1 MTGTLQRIAA
11 GIVSLAATVGI
22 VALSRA
28 PYRTGT
34 GDAGALR
41 LSWSGRP
48 ERIERCRE
56 LSEEELA
63 KRPAHMRLR
72 LECEGHPARY
82 AVQVRSDGVV
92 LSLDTVTGGGLRG
105 DRAIHMLREYAVP
118 AGMRAVSV
126 EITRIDSVAH
136 DDEDSA
142 STDDEEADSFIPG
155 AAPASR
161 ARRERDE
168 RRRQR
173 QEMLP
178 AALSLDTT
186 MQIPEGRVVM
196 VTYDPTRRRLV
207 AITGG
212 SQASR

>member
-1 MTGTLQRIAA
+1 MTRDLQQIAA
-11 GIVSLAATVGI
+11 GIVSLAATAGI

-34 GDAGALR
+34 GDAAALR

-56 LSEEELA
+56 LSDEELA

-82 AVQVRSDGVV
+82 TVRVRSDGVV
-92 LSLDTVTGGGLRG
+92 LSVDTVTGGGLRG

-118 AGMRAVSV
+118 PGLRAILV
-126 EITRIDSVAH
+126 EIARIDSVAH

-142 STDDEEADSFIPG
+142 STDDEGADSFVPG

-173 QEMLP
+173 QEALP
-178 AALSLDTT
+178 ASLSLDTT
-186 MQIPEGRVVM
+186 LQIPEGGVVM

-212 SQASR
+212 RQGLR

>member
-1 MTGTLQRIAA
+1 MTRTLQRIAA
-11 GIVSLAATVGI
+11 AVVSLAATAAI

-28 PYRTGT
+28 PYRTGS
-34 GDAGALR
+34 GDAAALR

-56 LSEEELA
+56 LSDEELA

-72 LECEGHPARY
+72 LECDGHAARY
-82 AVQVRSDGVV
+82 AVRVRSDGAL

-105 DRAIHMLREYAVP
+105 DRAIHMLREYPVP
-118 AGMRAVSV
+118 AGMRSVAV
-126 EITRIDSVAH
+126 EIARIDSVAH
-136 DDEDSA
+136 DDEDTA
-142 STDDEEADSFIPG
+142 SGDDEEADSFVPG

-173 QEMLP
+173 QEALP

-186 MQIPEGRVVM
+186 MQIPEGGVVM
-196 VTYDPTRRRLV
+196 VTYDATRRRLV

-212 SQASR
+212 R

>member
-1 MTGTLQRIAA
+1 MTRALQRIAA
-11 GIVSLAATVGI
+11 GIVSLAATAGI

-28 PYRTGT
+28 PYRTGS
-34 GDAGALR
+34 GDAAALR

-72 LECEGHPARY
+72 LECEGHAARY
-82 AVQVRSDGVV
+82 AVRVRSDGVL

-105 DRAIHMLREYAVP
+105 DRAIHMLRDYRLP
-118 AGMRAVSV
+118 AGMHAISV
-126 EITRIDSVAH
+126 AIARIDSVAAA
-136 DDEDSA
+136 DDDSA
-142 STDDEEADSFIPG
+142 DAENEEEENLAPG
-155 AAPASR
+155 AAPPSR

-178 AALSLDTT
+178 PALRLDTT
-186 MQIPEGRVVM
+186 LQVDPGGVVM
-196 VTYDPTRRRLV
+196 VSYDPTRRILV
-207 AITGG
+207 TFTG
-212 SQASR
+212 AK

>member
-1 MTGTLQRIAA
+1 MTRTLQRIAA
-11 GIVSLAATVGI
+11 TLVSLAVTGAT

-34 GDAGALR
+34 GDTALLR

-56 LSEEELA
+56 LSDEEMA

-72 LECEGHPARY
+72 LECEGHAARY
-82 AVQVRSDGVV
+82 AVRVRSDGVL

-105 DRAIHMLREYAVP
+105 DRAIHMLRDYRLP
-118 AGMRAVSV
+118 AGMHPISV
-126 EITRIDSVAH
+126 EIARIDSVAA
-136 DDEDSA
+136 DDDSA
-142 STDDEEADSFIPG
+142 HAENEEEENFAPG
-155 AAPASR
+155 AAPPDR

-173 QEMLP
+173 EEMLP
-178 AALSLDTT
+178 PALRLDTT
-186 MQIPEGRVVM
+186 LQVKRGGVVM
-196 VTYDPTRRRLV
+196 VSYDQTRRILV
-207 AITGG
+207 TFTG
-212 SQASR
+212 AK

>member
-1 MTGTLQRIAA
+1 MTRALQRLAA
-11 GIVSLAATVGI
+11 GIVSLAATAGI

-34 GDAGALR
+34 GDAAALR

-56 LSEEELA
+56 LSDEELA

-82 AVQVRSDGVV
+82 AVRVRSDGAV

-105 DRAIHMLREYAVP
+105 DRAIHMLREYAMP
-118 AGMRAVSV
+118 AGRRALSV
-126 EITRIDSVAH
+126 EIARIDSVAPN
-136 DDEDSA
+136 DEDHA
-142 STDDEEADSFIPG
+142 STHDEEADSFVPG

-178 AALSLDTT
+178 AALSLDT
-186 MQIPEGRVVM
+186 MMLIPEGGVVI
-196 VTYDPTRRRLV
+196 VTYDATRRRLV

-212 SQASR
+212 R